1 MAHVLLSE
9 FSSTEVM
16 ITPEGKAKLLYRE
29 VSNKNMMP
37 AHS

>member
-1 MAHVLLSE
+1 MARVLFSE

-29 VSNKNMMP
+29 VSDKNMTP
-37 AHS
+37 VHS